1 MKKTKKIL
9 KWIIGG
15 GSLIYILIILFP
27 QFIFTNK
34 LEYKNFSVYY
44 NSNEV
49 STEKLKSIL
58 NNAEQLLK
66 STELFEN
73 RITQDVFIYDN
84 FSVFAFFAPLS
95 RKAFAVNY
103 PLTQNIFLS
112 KSSISE
118 DLIFRNGENNNQRT
132 LSGVIAHETTH
143 SLLENKLGTI
153 KYKIFPSWKNEGY
166 CDFIANESSYDE
178 QEGLSWICNKKENS
192 NNPSFK
198 YFKYRLITDY
208 LFKERKISMEE
219 FLTKKFDLDELNED
233 IKEKYCTQQGVKM
246 H

>member
-1 MKKTKKIL
+1 MLTTTLDIQK
-9 KWIIGG
+9 
-15 GSLIYILIILFP
+15 S
-27 QFIFTNK
+27 QQAFT
-34 LEYKNFSVYY
+34 
-44 NSNEV
+44 
-49 STEKLKSIL
+49 ICG
-58 NNAEQLLK
+58 LL
-66 STELFEN
+66 
-73 RITQDVFIYDN
+73 
-84 FSVFAFFAPLS
+84 
-95 RKAFAVNY
+95 
-103 PLTQNIFLS
+103 
-112 KSSISE
+112 
-118 DLIFRNGENNNQRT
+118 RT
-132 LSGVIAHETTH
+132 RVPMGPTGPMQTTH